1 MKRLLVLSSTD
12 SGDAK
17 SISDLILV
25 ELTKAGVISSKI
37 LSQINDGASVMAG
50 HCGGVQRL
58 LQERESRRIPCV
70 HCLNHHLHLVVVH
83 AMSVEQTINDFLHVC
98 GSLDNFFASPLVH
111 FTITVKS

>member
-50 HCGGVQRL
+50 HVEEFNVCCRN
-58 LQERESRRIPCV
+58 EKAEEF
-70 HCLNHHLHLVVVH
+70 LVCT
-83 AMSVEQTINDFLHVC
+83 A
-98 GSLDNFFASPLVH
+98 
-111 FTITVKS
+111 